1 MPRKKLK
8 IAIFHFAFIYSGG
21 GERLVLEE
29 AIRLSELGHE
39 VTCFAPV
46 VNKKNCFPELIEK
59 VKVEKILPR
68 ILPKWYPDN
77 ILLSILAACVFIP
90 FFFYKFRKYDIY
102 FGANQPGPWISY
114 VLSKINK
121 KPYVIYLAQ
130 PTRLVHPRLIDHKV
144 GLKLVDGF
152 TLLGLFT
159 NLSKPFIR
167 YLDGLSIRG
176 AQVVFANGSYM
187 TGVLK
192 EVYGIEPINCPAGAN
207 MTKFPISN
215 FSHKGTSFF
224 KASQFSKRFKGSI
237 ILNGFR
243 VKKPYV
249 LITNR
254 HFQQKKFE
262 YAIEAMSLLD
272 RKVNIVITGRLTDY
286 TRKLVKQY
294 GKNSYLHFVGL
305 LSEAELERVYEQ
317 AAVYVYPAPEED
329 FGMGIV
335 EAMAHGVPVVAWG
348 NAGPTGIITH
358 GRDGLLARPFDIADY
373 ASQIQRL
380 LDDRIFYER
389 ISSQAR
395 EKIERGFSYRGHVAM
410 LEKYM
415 IKSYC
420 IFFLIIYF
428 VSSFI
433 YS

>member
-1 MPRKKLK
+1 MSKMRFN
-8 IAIFHFAFIYSGG
+8 IALFHFAFIYSGG

-29 AIRLSELGHE
+29 AIRLSELGHG

-77 ILLSILAACVFIP
+77 ILLSILAACIFIP
-90 FFFYKFRKYDIY
+90 FFFYRFRKYDIY
-102 FGANQPGPWISY
+102 FGANQPGTWISY

-192 EVYGIEPINCPAGAN
+192 EVYGIEPVNCPAGAIIRS
-207 MTKFPISN
+207 KIPPIRRGGKDPANSA
-215 FSHKGTSFF
+215 GR
-224 KASQFSKRFKGSI
+224 QRSKMMGMRFEGHI
-237 ILNGFR
+237 TLNGFR
-243 VKKPYV
+243 IKKPYV

-262 YAIEAMSLLD
+262 YAIEAMPLLN
-272 RKVNIVITGRLTDY
+272 RKVNLVITGRPTDY
-286 TRKLVKQY
+286 TRKLIKQY

-305 LSEAELERVYEQ
+305 LSEAELDLVYEQ

-329 FGMGIV
+329 FGMGII
-335 EAMAHGVPVVAWG
+335 EAMAHGIPVVAWG
-348 NAGPTGIITH
+348 NAGPTGIVMH
-358 GRDGLLARPFDIADY
+358 DQDGLLAKPFDVRDVA
-373 ASQIQRL
+373 AQIQRL

-395 EKIERGFSYRGHVAM
+395 RRIEQDFTYKDHVRT

-415 IKSYC
+415 LKSYYQSDDKKV
-420 IFFLIIYF
+420 FFP
-428 VSSFI
+428 
-433 YS
+433 